1 MTGQRVLLV
10 EDSPTQAERLRLL
23 LEGEGYQVELARDGR
38 AGLSSVRAL
47 PPDLV
52 ISDLLMPEMDG
63 YAFCQALKSA
73 TDTRKIPF
81 ILFTGRQDPRDIL
94 EGLLRGADNFIPKSA
109 SDEYLLERVRRIFE
123 QLELR
128 RHGRLEVEFVVRI
141 GGRDVTLSADK
152 QQIFELMISGLEETS
167 RVNDR
172 LRESQRLLEER
183 ADQLASLNQ
192 ELEAFSYSVSHD
204 LRAPLRHIGGFVHFL
219 QKESA
224 ASLGENGRG
233 YLTKIARAA
242 EHMAQL
248 IEDLLGFSRLGR
260 AEMRGRR
267 VDVAAL
273 VPEVVGQLREQE
285 PGRDVLFQVGAL
297 PEVAADPAMLRV
309 VLTNLIANAMKY
321 TRKRPRAEIA
331 IGHRD
336 AGEDHVVIFVRDNGA
351 GFDMRYADRLFGV
364 FQRLHRDD
372 EFEGTGIGLATVR
385 RIVHR
390 HGGRVWAEGEP
401 DRGATISFSMPRWS
415 GDATATAAKA

>member
-1 MTGQRVLLV
+1 LTGQRVLLV

-38 AGLSSVRAL
+38 AGLSFVRAR

-81 ILFTGRQDPRDIL
+81 ILFTERQDPRDIL

-109 SDEYLLERVRRIFE
+109 SDEYLLERVHRIFE

-167 RVNDR
+167 RVNEQ

-183 ADQLASLNQ
+183 AEQLVSLNQ

-204 LRAPLRHIGGFVHFL
+204 LRAPLRHIGGFVHLL
-219 QKESA
+219 QNDSA
-224 ASLGENGRG
+224 ASLDKSGHGH
-233 YLTKIARAA
+233 LAKIARAA

-248 IEDLLGFSRLGR
+248 IDDLLDFSRLGR

-267 VDVAAL
+267 VDVGAL
-273 VPEVVGQLREQE
+273 VAEVVGQLREQE

-297 PEVAADPAMLRV
+297 PAVAADPAMLRV

-321 TRKRPRAEIA
+321 TRRRPRAEIE
-331 IGHRD
+331 IGYRD
-336 AGEDHVVIFVRDNGA
+336 DGADRVVIFVRDNGA

-390 HGGRVWAEGEP
+390 HGGQVWAEGER
-401 DRGATISFSMPRWS
+401 DRGATFSFSMSRWR
-415 GDATATAAKA
+415 GDAPVTAGKA